1 MSGTGKPQLEG
12 RIVTIPRRGNGPP
25 MVVEYHRPIAA
36 FDARE
41 GIATITLDR
50 SGEMLARVDRYGPG
64 CMFWRHYRD
73 GTRVVTICWDNRSFE
88 LADGTHVVVPG
99 PIRWMLT
106 RDDGDYVVVD
116 PAAAE
121 PGRNLFRY
129 APSGDLEW
137 QNTPPPDWMEQITDV
152 EIKGDD
158 VLVWARMNGW
168 CAPVDPQTGVVGL
181 PVRTNVK

>member
-1 MSGTGKPQLEG
+1 MVLDFAAGGY
-12 RIVTIPRRGNGPP
+12 TITD
-25 MVVEYHRPIAA
+25 
-36 FDARE
+36 FSTRE
-41 GIATITLDR
+41 GIATIALGPWYSSPR
-50 SGEMLARVDRYGPG
+50 RVERYGPG
-64 CMFWRHYRD
+64 RMFWRHFQD
-73 GTRVVTICWDNRSFE
+73 GTRTVTICWDNHSFE
-88 LADGTHVVVPG
+88 LAGGKRIVVPG
-99 PIRWMLT
+99 EIRWMLT

-129 APSGDLEW
+129 APSGNLEW
-137 QNTPPPDWMEQITDV
+137 QNTPQPDWMEQITDV